1 MELFDGTV
9 AQNIARLAVED
20 EAAIIEVAQKAG
32 CHTLIQGLPDGYNTR
47 IGVGGHGLSGGQ
59 RQRIALAR
67 AMYGNPSLIVLDEPN
82 ASLDQAGEAALM
94 QAVSELKRQG
104 ATVIIVTHKFSIL
117 AEADQVLVM
126 NGGCVQAFGAAEQ
139 VLSQV
144 VGPRPASSLVL
155 AAGPDGAVNRRLP
168 DRQRAAA
175 G

>member
-1 MELFDGTV
+1 
-9 AQNIARLAVED
+9 
-20 EAAIIEVAQKAG
+20 
-32 CHTLIQGLPDGYNTR
+32 
-47 IGVGGHGLSGGQ
+47 
-59 RQRIALAR
+59 
-67 AMYGNPSLIVLDEPN
+67 MYGNPSLIVLDEPN

-144 VGPRPASSLVL
+144 VGPRPASSLVS